1 MIFIPNNIPSLKNS
15 KIATTIGKAPNKR
28 VILLPSKTVKK
39 YLKAMGIKKYSAKG
53 YVEEYATREN
63 LFREA
68 VGNFFDGC
76 QKPVVVKF
84 FFVRGSHHKFDIINA
99 MQIICDLLVAHGY
112 IEDDNAD
119 YLIPVPMR
127 AEGKWY
133 SYDKDNPG
141 VYLKIVKNNEIK
153 H

>member
-28 VILLPSKTVKK
+28 VILLPSKTVKN

-68 VGNFFDGC
+68 IGNYFDDC
-76 QKPVVVKF
+76 QKPVIVKF
-84 FFVRGSHHKFDIINA
+84 FFVRGSKHKFDFHNTV
-99 MQIICDLLVAHGY
+99 QILADLLVAHGY
-112 IEDDNAD
+112 IEDDNMD
-119 YLIPVPMR
+119 YFIPMPMR
-127 AEGKWY
+127 VEGKWY
-133 SYDKDNPG
+133 GYDKDRPG
-141 VYLKIVKNNEIK
+141 VYLKIVEET
-153 H
+153 